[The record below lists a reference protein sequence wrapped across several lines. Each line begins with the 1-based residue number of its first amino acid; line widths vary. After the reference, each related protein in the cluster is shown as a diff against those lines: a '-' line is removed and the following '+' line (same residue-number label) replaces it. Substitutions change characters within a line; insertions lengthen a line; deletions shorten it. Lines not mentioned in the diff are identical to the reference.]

1 MAKRITTDEAGEQ
14 QTRSADAI
22 QEFKQQLY
30 ANTIISCK
38 HDIRRLISQGRH
50 GDAWEVICNGPD
62 VAGFRH
68 PRAFN
73 VGDRTV
79 GVFLNGDECGRM
91 RDELR
96 AYAVANG
103 WDYEAGVAEVRRM
116 MTEARGRVAQAAK
129 AMKGRGRG

>member
-1 MAKRITTDEAGEQ
+1 MPYESTSKGQESR
-14 QTRSADAI
+14 DAI
-22 QEFKQQLY
+22 QDFRQTLF
-30 ANTIISCK
+30 ADTITACK